1 MKEKI
6 CRLSNKCLSLVDQKV
21 LYHKD
26 LYQEV
31 VNLIM
36 DCDLENE
43 KKLKLLVELYRYA
56 FYNSVRI
63 SLDPSGDI
71 DFKTRF
77 LLDIKNGLENHQV
90 DDELIEKSQQMN
102 QMFQSYIDY
111 PVEFIDREIK
121 FYREH
126 PNARF

>member
-6 CRLSNKCLSLVDQKV
+6 CRLSNKCLSLVVQKV

-43 KKLKLLVELYRYA
+43 KKLNLLVELYRYA
-56 FYNSVRI
+56 FYNSVGI
-63 SLDPSGDI
+63 SLDPRGDI

-102 QMFQSYIDY
+102 QMFQDYIDH
-111 PVEFIDREIK
+111 PIEFIDREIK

-126 PNARF
+126 SNTKF

>member
-6 CRLSNKCLSLVDQKV
+6 CRLSNKCLSLADQKV

-36 DCDLENE
+36 DCDLEDE
-43 KKLKLLVELYRYA
+43 KKLNLLVELYRYA

-102 QMFQSYIDY
+102 QMFQDYIDH
-111 PVEFIDREIK
+111 PIEFIDMEIK